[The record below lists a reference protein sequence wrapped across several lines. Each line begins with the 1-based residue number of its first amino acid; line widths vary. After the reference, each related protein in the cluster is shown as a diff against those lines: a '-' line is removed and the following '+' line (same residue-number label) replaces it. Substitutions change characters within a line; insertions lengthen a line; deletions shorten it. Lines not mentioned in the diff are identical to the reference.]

1 MPLSITDLAANEK
14 SLFIPIGDDGIKL
27 VYYPN
32 RMTSKLLLHMD
43 DVYDG
48 TREELGIHEALVEL
62 IKSWD
67 LTDGDGNPYPITATA
82 LAKLGIPVLRVIT
95 TAIGN
100 DSRPN

>member
-14 SLFIPIGDDGIKL
+14 RLFIPIGDDGQGINL

-48 TREELGIHEALVEL
+48 TREELGIHEALAEL

-67 LTDGDGNPYPITATA
+67 LTDGEGNTYTITTTA
-82 LAKLGIPVLRVIT
+82 LSALGIPV
-95 TAIGN
+95 
-100 DSRPN
+100 

>member
-14 SLFIPIGDDGIKL
+14 HLTISFGDDALNL

-32 RMTSKLLLHMD
+32 KMTSKLLLHID
-43 DVYDG
+43 EVYDG
-48 TREELGIHEALVEL
+48 TKDELGIHEALSEL

-67 LTDGDGNPYPITATA
+67 LTDTDGSPYPITPTA
-82 LAKLGIPVLRVIT
+82 LSKLGIPVLRVIT
-95 TAIGN
+95 QAIGE

>member
-14 SLFIPIGDDGIKL
+14 NLKIPIGDDAINL

-32 RMTSKLLLHMD
+32 KMTSKLLLHID
-43 DVYDG
+43 EVYDG
-48 TREELGIHEALVEL
+48 TRAELGIHEALAEL

-67 LTDGDGNPYPITATA
+67 LTDEEGKPYPITPAS
-82 LAKLGIPVLRVIT
+82 LAALGIPVLRVIT
-95 TAIGN
+95 QAIGT